1 MMNVALRAARLILAI
16 VFMMAGSMKLM
27 KDNEELAEKM
37 GWVENSSQSTIG
49 T

>member
-1 MMNVALRAARLILAI
+1 MSVALWAVQLILAI

-27 KDNEELAEKM
+27 KDREELAEKM
-37 GWVENSSQSTIG
+37 GWVEDFSQSTIR